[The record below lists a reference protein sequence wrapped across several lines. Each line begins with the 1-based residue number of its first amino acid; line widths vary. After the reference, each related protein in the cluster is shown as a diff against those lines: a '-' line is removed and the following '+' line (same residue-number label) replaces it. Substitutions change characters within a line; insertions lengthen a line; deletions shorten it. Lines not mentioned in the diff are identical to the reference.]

1 MFILDGVATGGAVEI
16 TTGQVTGF
24 DVVLVVIVTAVE
36 ITVVLVVVV
45 TAVGTTVVAA
55 CDKLKQC

>member
-16 TTGQVTGF
+16 TTGQVTG
-24 DVVLVVIVTAVE
+24 L
-36 ITVVLVVVV
+36 VVLVVVV

>member
-1 MFILDGVATGGAVEI
+1 MFKLDGVATGGAVEI
-16 TTGQVTGF
+16 TTGQVTGLE
-24 DVVLVVIVTAVE
+24 LVVVVTAVE

-45 TAVGTTVVAA
+45 TAVRTTVVAA

>member
-1 MFILDGVATGGAVEI
+1 MFILDGVAISGAVEI
-16 TTGQVTGF
+16 TTGQVTGL
-24 DVVLVVIVTAVE
+24 VVLVVIVIAVE

>member
-1 MFILDGVATGGAVEI
+1 MFIIDGVATGGAVEI
-16 TTGQVTGF
+16 ITGQGTGL
-24 DVVLVVIVTAVE
+24 DVVLVVVVTAVE

-55 CDKLKQC
+55 CDKLI